1 MSKLFTP
8 QRHSMATEY
17 ALVSAA
23 CPMPSLDDR
32 VAHSFCM
39 EQLKGLA
46 ALPETVMIVHRG
58 QHSCPAGFRRIHN
71 HIEVGMLFSHR
82 TRGPRAVTSEELLQ
96 QLNGRARSTE
106 NTDGIQI
113 VRHGG
118 ALNVAALGKIV
129 RDVSGYPL
137 CKDAGLIFPSYQS
150 LATEAD
156 RMPGALAI
164 GLRGACATHPN
175 LECVTVD
182 TLDPTNPDD
191 LPRYPLRDCVNIY
204 VRFNANEVAL
214 EKAKKFLDRVVCRIA
229 QDQQLLLRRSR
240 PLQVAA

>member
-1 MSKLFTP
+1 
-8 QRHSMATEY
+8 
-17 ALVSAA
+17 
-23 CPMPSLDDR
+23 
-32 VAHSFCM
+32 
-39 EQLKGLA
+39 
-46 ALPETVMIVHRG
+46 MIVHRG
-58 QHSCPAGFRRIHN
+58 STHARRASTHTQP
-71 HIEVGMLFSHR
+71 HR
-82 TRGPRAVTSEELLQ
+82 GRHAFLASNQRSTRSNKRRALQ

-137 CKDAGLIFPSYQS
+137 CKDAGLIFPVINR
-150 LATEAD
+150 LLLK
-156 RMPGALAI
+156 PI
-164 GLRGACATHPN
+164 GCQGFGNRPSRRLRHTPN

-191 LPRYPLRDCVNIY
+191 LPRYPLRDCVNVY